1 MTILKKLPRFL
12 LATFLLSAGLLPV
25 EAAIPAGNFIQNP
38 DAQSDL
44 DYWTVDSYSKVAVV
58 DDGGTRKWQ
67 FPEEGAVMT
76 QSVRLDELGFTGAE
90 IAAIPYIEVSAG
102 MDAPNGLRRTFL
114 KVELLDRS
122 GNPVLTEKLH
132 DHEWTA
138 SPNDTPVGYKEE
150 TKGIIMAN
158 IDVRTIRVT
167 IQGRSGSDSGNNLF
181 NGPRF
186 NNVYV
191 EIPGHTHTA
200 ARTSESQGGH
210 FLIGGEY
217 CGSPKYFKQGAVKTL
232 QAVPTGNHR
241 FARWSDGAT
250 ENPRTA
256 TLKDN
261 QCPTPEFS
269 RDESLIDNGNLLENP
284 KADKEFDGWTKVE
297 SYEPMAVLEESD
309 PENKYW
315 ALSHFSHAIRQ
326 TVDLTKKG
334 ITPEQLTKPFLLAAG
349 VDIWGTLGPDDD
361 TYLQLELLDGAEK
374 VLDTRYVFNY
384 TARSDKPAIHRQFHG
399 EVFKIDNP
407 DVRKVRFTLK
417 GGGPLEDFSP
427 CYTYFD
433 NACLAITP
441 DYVAPVAEDPTIGRV
456 EQSFSN
462 DGVLLNARPSSGLY
476 TFSEWTDG
484 STENPRRMLPQDASG
499 IKARFV
505 PIDFD
510 RTSLLLN
517 PKADYGT
524 EGWNISSDITAED
537 GVWKING
544 LDQSMSQVVDLI
556 QAGFTPEEL
565 DAAPKI
571 KASVDMQT
579 DKLQNFHLTVDLLD
593 NSGRIIETRN
603 VSRSAEPDGYPLDR
617 DLYTVEFLNYG
628 TRVRKIRY
636 SVSGSCNPNDGSMSI
651 DNCMLTVTG
660 VEYATLSATI
670 AEGYKGTVSANRLF
684 HGKGLYRKGAS
695 VELTAIPS
703 EPASAFE
710 SAFIFDSWSDG
721 SIENPHTAVLDNDLS
736 LTCTFKEIERT
747 ASANALLNP
756 DASLDME
763 AWTAS
768 DAPNVE
774 TDDAGNKYWTFSRY
788 DRMSV
793 TLDLPDMGFS
803 EEDIKAI
810 ADINWTADLTVL
822 KADNIISPDFCIG
835 IDLLPADSDT
845 PVKSFS
851 FDAIEDITN
860 WHTVAE
866 RITDIDDIEFSR
878 IRISIGSIPGEYN
891 YWTIAA
897 DNLFIGID
905 NHRFVNLSASSEGAL
920 SGYVK
925 NPKRVLKG
933 SNIPAEAFPTMLF
946 SHWEDGSTDN
956 PRIVTANEDMQL
968 HATFVPL
975 TDLPGN
981 LISNDKANEGNDGW
995 LPIPGEYTEYPE
1007 IREMENGDKY
1017 WWIDLTSTNLWRIID
1032 LKMQGFTP
1040 EELDASPEL
1049 TFAFDRLVEKSY
1061 SGSFSANVILFD
1073 ADGNRLGDP
1082 IPLAPTESSRSSD
1095 YWNTWT
1101 ATVKGYPSGMRK
1113 AALEFIQNSEYTR
1126 LDNLYMTVEGYNY
1139 YPLTVETP
1147 FYGGIVIDKTFQTAS
1162 YPVNMKAGSTVTAT
1176 VGIAYPDSRFDGWDD
1191 KSILNPRTFTIDKPT
1206 IISPRVSND
1215 GSIYNTNLLLNGR
1228 ADNGTG
1234 FWTVID
1240 AEPYPMR
1247 VITDSASGRHAW
1259 SMSYY
1264 GSAMS
1269 QTINL
1274 VQRGFSPEEL
1284 DACPEIIAS
1293 VDFESVN
1300 PRLTFAKIEL
1310 LDADGNAIGE
1320 PTDLFD
1326 GAYVPDRSSTDVIV
1340 PLQSFK
1346 KKLSGYGKGVRSLR
1360 MTLQGAHT
1368 DYTKTREL
1376 LTKFSNAYISV
1387 NGCDY
1392 TVVETVS
1399 ETPELGK
1406 VADEY
1411 ASFVAKRGG
1420 QATTEAVPTA
1430 DYARI
1435 ETWNGKGPDN
1445 IGFCHRFTAEG
1456 EKTTVAV
1463 TFSALDAAQ
1472 NVLRNGTATD
1482 GTDGWT
1488 ATEVATAMRGDNA
1501 AWTMSAT
1508 AASLVQTVNPAEF
1521 GWNPEDVTGIFVS
1534 ADIEA
1539 LSGIADGYIRVKWL
1553 DSRDDVMKT
1562 EYLFD
1567 SARLPESAAPFERQI
1582 FDSTFQSPE
1591 TGWERLQL
1599 SANGTAAGKT
1609 PIMLDNLYL
1618 RLLDTPFGSVSEA
1631 VADSVRIFAA
1641 DGKIRLIGAT
1651 GEVRLYNTRGQLLY
1665 CGTVCDR
1672 DFTLPVEPPQ
1682 GVYIVQ
1688 TAAKTAKVV
1697 LTR

>member
-1 MTILKKLPRFL
+1 MVP
-12 LATFLLSAGLLPV
+12 AGLLPA
-25 EAAIPAGNFIQNP
+25 EAAIPANNFIQNP

-44 DYWTVDSYSKVAVV
+44 DYWTVTRLYSDSYSKVAVV

-76 QSVRLDELGFTGAE
+76 QSIELDELGFTNDE
-90 IAAIPYIEVSAG
+90 IADILWIDVSAG
-102 MDAPNGLRRTFL
+102 MDAPNGLRETFL
-114 KVELLDRS
+114 KVELLNRS
-122 GNPVLTEKLH
+122 GIPVLTEMLH
-132 DHEWTA
+132 DHEWTT
-138 SPNDTPVGYKEE
+138 SPNDTPVGYEE
-150 TKGIIMAN
+150 EAKRILIFSD

-167 IQGRSGSDSGNNLF
+167 IQGCSGIDSGNKLF

-191 EIPGHTHTA
+191 EIPGHTPTTA
-200 ARTSESQGGH
+200 NTSESQGGH
-210 FLIGGEY
+210 FLIGGKY
-217 CGSPKYFKQGAVKTL
+217 YGSPQYFKQDAVKTL

-241 FARWSDGAT
+241 FARWSDGTT

-261 QCPTPEFS
+261 QFPTPEFS

-284 KADKEFDGWTKVE
+284 KADKGFDGWTKEE

-315 ALSHFSHAIRQ
+315 ALSHFSHAIWQ

-334 ITPEQLTKPFLLAAG
+334 IAPEHLSKPFLLAAG
-349 VDIWGTLGPDDD
+349 VDMWGALGPYND
-361 TYLQLELLDGAEK
+361 TYLRLELLDGAEK

-384 TARSDKPAIHRQFHG
+384 TASSGKPAIHRQFHG
-399 EVFKIDNP
+399 EVFNIDNP
-407 DVRKVRFTLK
+407 DVRKLRFTLK
-417 GGGPLEDFSP
+417 GGDRLENFSL

-433 NACLAITP
+433 NAYLAITP
-441 DYVAPVAEDPTIGRV
+441 DYVAPAAEDPSIGRV
-456 EQSFSN
+456 EQSYSN
-462 DGVLLNARPSSGLY
+462 DGVLLNARPTSGLY
-476 TFSEWTDG
+476 AFSEWTDG
-484 STENPRRMLPQDASG
+484 STENPRLMLPQDASG

-505 PIDFD
+505 PADFD
-510 RTSLLLN
+510 GSNLLLN
-517 PKADYGT
+517 SKADYGA
-524 EGWNISSDITAED
+524 EGWNISGDMTAED

-556 QAGFTPEEL
+556 QAGFTSEEL

-579 DKLQNFHLTVDLLD
+579 DKLRDFRLTVDLLD
-593 NSGRIIETRN
+593 GDGGIIETRN

-628 TRVRKIRY
+628 TGVRKIRY
-636 SVSGSCNPNDGSMSI
+636 SVSGSCPNGGSMSI
-651 DNCMLTVTG
+651 DNCMLTVAG
-660 VEYATLSATI
+660 VEYATLSVTI
-670 AEGYKGTVSANRLF
+670 AEGQEGTVSANRLL

-695 VELTAIPS
+695 VELVAIPP
-703 EPASAFE
+703 EPASTFE
-710 SAFIFDSWSDG
+710 PAFIFDSWSDG
-721 SIENPHTAVLDNDLS
+721 SIENPHTVVLDNDLS
-736 LTCTFKEIERT
+736 LTCTFKGIERT
-747 ASANALLNP
+747 AGANALPNP
-756 DASLDME
+756 DASLGFE

-768 DAPNVE
+768 DAPSVE
-774 TDDAGNKYWTFSRY
+774 TDDTGNKYWTFSGL
-788 DRMSV
+788 DQMSV
-793 TLDLPDMGFS
+793 ILDLPDMGFS

-810 ADINWTADLTVL
+810 ADIRWTADLTVL
-822 KADNIISPDFCIG
+822 EASSASPDFFIG

-860 WHTVAE
+860 WHTVAD
-866 RITDIDDIEFSR
+866 RISDIDDIEFFR

-891 YWTIAA
+891 LWRIAA
-897 DNLFIGID
+897 DNLFLSID
-905 NHRFVNLSASSEGAL
+905 NHRFVNLTASSEGAL

-925 NPKRVLKG
+925 YQKRVLKG
-933 SNIPAEAFPTMLF
+933 HNIPVEACPAILF
-946 SHWEDGSTDN
+946 RHWEDDSTDN

-981 LISNDKANEGNDGW
+981 LISNANANEGNDGW
-995 LPIPGEYTEYPE
+995 MPIPDEHTYYPE
-1007 IREMENGDKY
+1007 IRETEGGDKY
-1017 WWIDLTSTNLWRIID
+1017 WWLDVGNRNLWRIID
-1032 LKMQGFTP
+1032 LEMQGFTP

-1049 TFAFDRLVEKSY
+1049 TFAFDRLVEESY
-1061 SGSFSANVILFD
+1061 SSGSFSSNVILFD

-1082 IPLAPTESSRSSD
+1082 IPLATESSRSSD
-1095 YWNTWT
+1095 CWSTWT
-1101 ATVKGYPSGMRK
+1101 ATVKDYPSGMRK
-1113 AALEFIQNSEYTR
+1113 AALEFRHKAEGTR
-1126 LDNLYMTVEGYNY
+1126 LDNLYMTVEGYDY
-1139 YPLTVETP
+1139 YPLTVENTAP
-1147 FYGGIVIDKTFQTAS
+1147 LYGGIAVDKTFQTAS
-1162 YPVNMKAGSTVTAT
+1162 FPVNMKAGSTVTAT
-1176 VGIAYPDSRFDGWDD
+1176 AGIAYPDSRFDGWSD
-1191 KSILNPRTFTIDKPT
+1191 KSTLNPRTFTIDKPT
-1206 IISPRVSND
+1206 IISLRFSND
-1215 GSIYNTNLLLNGR
+1215 GSIDNTNLLLNGR
-1228 ADNGTG
+1228 AYNGSG
-1234 FWTVID
+1234 FWSVIND
-1240 AEPYPMR
+1240 LESDPMR
-1247 VITDSASGRHAW
+1247 VMTDFSTGRRSW
-1259 SMSYY
+1259 GMNYY
-1264 GSAMS
+1264 ESVMS

-1300 PRLTFAKIEL
+1300 PRLTFARIEL
-1310 LDADGNAIGE
+1310 LDADGNVIGE

-1326 GAYVPDRSSTDVIV
+1326 GAYASKVSTTDVIV

-1346 KKLSGYGKGVRSLR
+1346 KTLSGYGKGVRSLR
-1360 MTLQGAHT
+1360 MTLQGAHSNFS
-1368 DYTKTREL
+1368 DGMYEKP

-1406 VADEY
+1406 VADEC

-1420 QATTEAVPTA
+1420 QATTEAVPTV

-1435 ETWNGKGPDN
+1435 ETWNGKEPDTT
-1445 IGFCHRFTAEG
+1445 GFCLRFTAEG

-1463 TFSALDAAQ
+1463 AFSALDAAQ

-1482 GTDGWT
+1482 GIDGWT
-1488 ATEVATAMRGDNA
+1488 ATEVAAAMRGDNA
-1501 AWTMSAT
+1501 AWAMGAT
-1508 AASLVQTVNPAEF
+1508 AASLVQTVNPADF
-1521 GWNPEDVTGIFVS
+1521 GWNPEDVTGLFVS

-1539 LSGIADGYIRVKWL
+1539 LSGFADGYIHVKWL
-1553 DSRDDVMKT
+1553 DSRDEVMKT

-1599 SANGTAAGKT
+1599 SANGTAAGET

-1618 RLLDTPFGSVSEA
+1618 RLLDTPFGSVGEA

-1672 DFTLPVEPPQ
+1672 DFTLPVVPPQ